1 MATVRKR
8 IDKKTGSTSWQL
20 DYFDPSGKR
29 IRKSF
34 KLKKHAEAEL
44 GKRVSLMAEG
54 RYLDVKRD
62 LKVTLGDLIEKYR
75 ENYGQ
80 DPGFLANKEFSLK
93 FILDHFDDR
102 MLISKITYGE
112 LETFRNSLRKKQCAY
127 HDRLLAPATVNR
139 IMSTLRHLFSKG
151 VEWEL
156 IETHPFK
163 KGRSLMLKENNK
175 RLRYLSKDEISR
187 LLAVCPEHLY
197 NIVLTAIN
205 TGMRKEEIL
214 SLKWNQ
220 IKDGFIFLTK
230 TKNGESRQV
239 PINNAL
245 DQLFR
250 TIRQK
255 QQLKSQ
261 YVFTFNG
268 GDRVKD
274 VKRSF
279 HTALTA
285 AGITDFRFHD
295 LRHTFASH
303 LLLNGGALADIR
315 DILGHKD
322 MTMTLRYAHLSG
334 EHKRKAV
341 NLLNNLTDG
350 QQDQDQK
357 IVNIVNIG
365 G

>member
-8 IDKKTGSTSWQL
+8 IDAKTGSTSWQL
-20 DYFDPSGKR
+20 DYFDPNGKR

-44 GKRVSLMAEG
+44 GKRISLMAEG

-62 LKVTLGDLIEKYR
+62 LKVTLHQLVAKYR

-93 FILDHFDDR
+93 FILDYFDDR
-102 MLISKITYGE
+102 MLIAKITYGE
-112 LETFRNSLRKKQCAY
+112 LETFRNALRKKRCTY

-187 LLAVCPEHLY
+187 LLTVCPEHLY
-197 NIVLTAIN
+197 NIVVCAIN

-214 SLKWNQ
+214 SLQWKQ

-239 PINNAL
+239 PINDTL
-245 DQLFR
+245 QQLFH
-250 TIRQK
+250 TIRQR
-255 QQLKSQ
+255 QELKSRH
-261 YVFTFNG
+261 VFTYEG
-268 GDRVKD
+268 ERVRD

-279 HTALTA
+279 HTALKA

-334 EHKRKAV
+334 AHKRQAV
-341 NLLNNLTDG
+341 NLLNNLTD
-350 QQDQDQK
+350 DQDHEQK
-357 IVNIVNIG
+357 IVNIG